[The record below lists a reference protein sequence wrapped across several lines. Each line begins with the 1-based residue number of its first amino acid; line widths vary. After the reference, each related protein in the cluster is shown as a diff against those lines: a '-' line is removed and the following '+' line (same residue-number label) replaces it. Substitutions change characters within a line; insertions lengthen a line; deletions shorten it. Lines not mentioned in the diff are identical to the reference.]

1 MSKKGEIEINEIFIV
16 LLLLV
21 SVLAA
26 VWISGNNSYS
36 DKNLVKVTDA
46 DMNQFLDDQLYT
58 ASEYFYAANPD
69 GEFNIYTYKWAS
81 VDMNSPPDAEPLPIP
96 GADATIPNNPTL
108 FDGKYL
114 YEIRGFGV
122 KVFERTDVEQPV
134 DIEAAAVF
142 VNTSDTM
149 DGYYKTQESFTV
161 RFYDSHTIRHVLE
174 NCHVRSYRDSITES
188 GNFIRSYYIHCN
200 VIWEP

>member
-26 VWISGNNSYS
+26 VWVSGNSSYS
-36 DKNLVKVTDA
+36 EDRIVQVTGDSIGE
-46 DMNQFLDDQLYT
+46 FLDSQLYT
-58 ASEYFYAANPD
+58 ASQYFYESNPD
-69 GEFNIYTYKWAS
+69 GDYDIYTYKWAPI
-81 VDMNSPPDAEPLPIP
+81 DMDEAPDAEPPPVP
-96 GADATIPNNPTL
+96 GDATIPNYPTL

-122 KVFERTDVEQPV
+122 KVFERTDAEQPV

-149 DGYYKTQESFTV
+149 DNYYDTQESFMV
-161 RFYDSHTIRHVLE
+161 RFYDFHTVRHVLE
-174 NCHVRSYRDSITES
+174 NCNVRDYKDSITES
-188 GNFIRSYYIHCN
+188 GNFIGTYYIHCN

>member
-26 VWISGNNSYS
+26 VWVSGNASYS
-36 DKNLVKVTDA
+36 DDNVVKVTDA
-46 DMNQFLDDQLYT
+46 SIGEFLDEQLYT
-58 ASEYFYAANPD
+58 ASQYFYESNPD
-69 GEFNIYTYKWAS
+69 GDYDIFTYKWAPIPM
-81 VDMNSPPDAEPLPIP
+81 DEPPDAEPPPVP
-96 GADATIPNNPTL
+96 GDATIPNDPTL

-122 KVFERTDVEQPV
+122 KVFERIDAEQPV
-134 DIEAAAVF
+134 DIEAVAVF
-142 VNTSDTM
+142 VDSSDTM
-149 DGYYKTQESFTV
+149 NGYYNTQESFTV
-161 RFYDSHTIRHVLE
+161 RFYDFYTVRHVLE
-174 NCHVRSYRDSITES
+174 NCHVRNYKDSITES
-188 GNFIRSYYIHCN
+188 GTFIRTYYIHCN

>member
-26 VWISGNNSYS
+26 VWVSGNASYT
-36 DKNLVKVTDA
+36 DDRVVKVTDA
-46 DMNQFLDDQLYT
+46 TISEFLDEQLNI
-58 ASEYFYAANPD
+58 ASQYFYESNPD
-69 GEFNIYTYKWAS
+69 GDYDIFTSKWAPIAM
-81 VDMNSPPDAEPLPIP
+81 DDPPDAEPPPIP
-96 GADATIPNNPTL
+96 GDATIPTNPTL

-122 KVFERTDVEQPV
+122 KVFERIDAEQPV
-134 DIEAAAVF
+134 DIEGVAVF

-149 DGYYKTQESFTV
+149 DNYYKTQESFTV
-161 RFYDSHTIRHVLE
+161 RFYDYYTYRYVLE
-174 NCHVRSYRDSITES
+174 NCHVREYKDSITES
-188 GNFIRSYYIHCN
+188 GNFIRTYYIYCN
-200 VIWEP
+200 VIWQP